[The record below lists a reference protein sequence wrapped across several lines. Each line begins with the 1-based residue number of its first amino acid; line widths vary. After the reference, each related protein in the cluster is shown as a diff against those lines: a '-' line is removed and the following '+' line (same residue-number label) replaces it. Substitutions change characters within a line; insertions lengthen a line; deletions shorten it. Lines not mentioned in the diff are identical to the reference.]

1 MKTKYLLL
9 GIPAALLTL
18 VVIVGVVFAIRFSD
32 YQNRI
37 DTLTIQPLRFSDYA
51 DGTYTGS
58 YDLFLVKTKVRLTI
72 EDKKLTDIELLQHVN
87 GEGAPAEKILDD
99 LLESQT
105 LDVDVVSGATASSK
119 AILKAAEDA
128 LLSTE

>member
-18 VVIVGVVFAIRFSD
+18 VIIVGVVFAIRFSD
-32 YQNRI
+32 YQKRI

-58 YDLFLVKTKVRLTI
+58 YDLFLVKAKIRLTI

-87 GEGAPAEKILDD
+87 GEGAPAERILDD